1 MGKLYGSRMD
11 YYGNILLRTNGRE
24 ERQRQKS
31 QFCSGG
37 RGEAET
43 ENLILWLAVLELLVG
58 VWWWHEAQSLTK
70 GWLEVHILDAWLGE
84 CQPWGRVRLSDW
96 LKETHC
102 VVETEWE
109 YISVWFYDFL
119 FIIFIFLLCFFL
131 FVGFLQ
137 NRQVMVTSLGR

>member
-1 MGKLYGSRMD
+1 MD
-11 YYGNILLRTNGRE
+11 YHGNILLRTSR
-24 ERQRQKS
+24 RVDRQKQKA

-37 RGEAET
+37 RSEAET
-43 ENLILWLAVLELLVG
+43 ENLILWLVVLELLAG
-58 VWWWHEAQSLTK
+58 VWWWHEAQSLIQ
-70 GWLEVHILDAWLGE
+70 GWLEMHILDAWLGE
-84 CQPWGRVRLSDW
+84 RQPWGRVRLSDW